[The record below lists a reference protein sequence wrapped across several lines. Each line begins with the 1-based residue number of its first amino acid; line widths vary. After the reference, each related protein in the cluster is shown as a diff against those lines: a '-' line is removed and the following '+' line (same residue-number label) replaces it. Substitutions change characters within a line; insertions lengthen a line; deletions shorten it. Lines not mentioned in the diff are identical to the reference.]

1 MENTVKDNSFIYDV
15 IVVGA
20 GHAGCEA
27 GLAAARMGKKTL
39 MLATNLDTVGYLAC
53 NPSIGGTAKGNIVK
67 EIDALGGEMGV
78 NTDKTLIQLRML
90 NRGKGPAVHCPRAQ
104 VDKYKYHAEMKKTL
118 EGTPNLFLRQA
129 EAAEVLHDDEKV
141 FGVKTAQGLTYYAKA
156 VVLATGVY
164 LDSRIIVGEWIN
176 DVGPNGFS
184 NAKKLTASLVEMG
197 FDVRRFKTGTPA
209 RIHARSVDFSKM
221 TAQPGEP
228 DMPPFSYMHDSLPA
242 EQHDCYL
249 TYTTSV
255 THDVIRSNI
264 GRAPLFSGAIKGT
277 GPRYCPSIEDKVT
290 RFADKDRH
298 QIFLER
304 EGLDTD
310 EIYVQG
316 MSSSMPADVQYEIY
330 RTIPGLEKV
339 EIMRDAYAIEY
350 DCIDPTQ
357 LYPTLMYKNLKGLF
371 CAGQINGTSGYEEA
385 AGQGLVA
392 GINAVRYID
401 GKDMLVLE
409 RSNSYIGVLI
419 DDLTTKGTNEPY
431 RMMTSR
437 AEYRLLLRQDNADTR
452 LTQTGRDFGLVSD
465 ERYERYLKKQAE
477 LNKIKEILS
486 IQRKPK
492 DFRELFERKGE
503 VVPVGALTYAEMLR
517 RHNITIFDL
526 KETFGILDGISKQA
540 LEEAETDVK
549 YQGYIQK
556 EKEQIEQFNKMEH
569 RRLPDDID
577 YDRIGGL
584 RIEARQKLGKIRP
597 RNLGQASRISGV
609 SPADVTVLIVYL
621 AQNKTDNE

>member
-1 MENTVKDNSFIYDV
+1 MKKTVKNDNFIYDV

-53 NPSIGGTAKGNIVK
+53 NPSVGGTAKGNIVK
-67 EIDALGGEMGV
+67 EIDALGGEMGI

-104 VDKYKYHAEMKKTL
+104 VDKYRYHAEMKKTL
-118 EGTPNLFLRQA
+118 ENTDSLFLRQA
-129 EAAEVLHDDEKV
+129 EAAEVLHDDEKIL
-141 FGVKTAQGLTYYAKA
+141 GIKTAQGLTYYAKA

-164 LDSRIIVGEWIN
+164 LNSRIIVGEWTN
-176 DVGPNGFS
+176 DIGPNGFS
-184 NAKKLTASLVEMG
+184 NAKKLTDSLKEMG

-228 DMPPFSYMHDSLPA
+228 DMPPFSYMHDSLPS
-242 EQHDCYL
+242 EQYDCHL
-249 TYTTSV
+249 TYTTTV
-255 THDVIRSNI
+255 THDVIKRNI
-264 GRAPLFSGAIKGT
+264 DRAPLFSGAIKGT
-277 GPRYCPSIEDKVT
+277 GPRYCPSIEDKVM

-298 QIFLER
+298 QIFLEK
-304 EGLDTD
+304 EGLDTN

-330 RTIPGLEKV
+330 RTIPGLENV

-401 GKDMLVLE
+401 GKEMLVLE
-409 RSNSYIGVLI
+409 RANSYIGVLI

-437 AEYRLLLRQDNADTR
+437 AEHRLLLRQDNADTR
-452 LTQTGRDFGLVSD
+452 LTQIGRDFGLVSD
-465 ERYERYLKKQAE
+465 KRYERYLKKQAE
-477 LNKIKEILS
+477 LNEIKEVLS
-486 IQRKPK
+486 ERRKPK
-492 DFRELFERKGE
+492 DFKELFERKGE
-503 VVPVGALTYAEMLR
+503 VVPVGALTYNEMLR

-577 YDRIGGL
+577 YNSIGGL
-584 RIEARQKLGKIRP
+584 RIEARQKLSKIRP

-621 AQNKTDNE
+621 AQNKKDNE

>member
-1 MENTVKDNSFIYDV
+1 MENTVKDNNFIYDV

-597 RNLGQASRISGV
+597 RNLGQDSRISGV

-621 AQNKTDNE
+621 AQNKTDDE

>member
-1 MENTVKDNSFIYDV
+1 MENTVKDNNFIYDV

-486 IQRKPK
+486 TQRKPK

>member
-1 MENTVKDNSFIYDV
+1 MENTVKDNNFIYDV

-486 IQRKPK
+486 TQRKPK

-621 AQNKTDNE
+621 AQNKTDDE

>member
-1 MENTVKDNSFIYDV
+1 MENTVKDNNFIYDV

>member
-221 TAQPGEP
+221 TVQPGEP

-486 IQRKPK
+486 TQRKPK

-621 AQNKTDNE
+621 AQNKTDDE